1 MGWKVQPVKLFGGFS
16 VCTVLGKNK
25 TKKSSGEKK

>member
-1 MGWKVQPVKLFGGFS
+1 MGWTVQPVKLFGSFS